1 MAERWLRWYDGT
13 VRDGKFRIAAELS
26 DVPVCTVIGVWAA
39 LLEDAA
45 TNNPRGIAC
54 KGLEHHS
61 MFLGIA
67 ISEVEA
73 VWNALERT
81 GTARTFRNG
90 DGVPVSVTILN
101 WDKRQFETD
110 GKDPTSKTRKE
121 KWKQTHNWDG
131 TPRNA
136 TERTG
141 TPETETETDK
151 IVPSKVSHE
160 TLNTDFPKDAFE
172 KFYELYPRK
181 QQRKAALRAFE
192 KIRKTGE
199 VKFSALIAGIQK
211 IPIGEPKFI
220 PYPASWLNAGA
231 WDDEV
236 SPKVNGH
243 KPESYVP

>member
-1 MAERWLRWYDGT
+1 MTERWLRWFDGT

-26 DVPVCTVIGVWAA
+26 GVPVCTVIGIWAS

-45 TNNPRGIAC
+45 TNEPRGVAC
-54 KGLEHHS
+54 KGVEHHS

-67 ISEVEA
+67 ADEVST

-90 DGVPVSVTILN
+90 DGVLVSVAILN

-110 GKDPTSKTRKE
+110 GKDPTAKTRKE

-136 TERTG
+136 PERPG
-141 TPETETETDK
+141 TPETYTETYK
-151 IVPSKVSHE
+151 IDLDVARE
-160 TLNTDFPKDAFE
+160 TLETDFPKDAFE
-172 KFYELYPRK
+172 RFYELYPRK
-181 QQRKAALRAFE
+181 QQRKAAQKAFE
-192 KIRKTGE
+192 KVRKTGE
-199 VKFSALIAGIQK
+199 VKFAALLAGVSKIQ
-211 IPIGEPKFI
+211 IGEPKFI
-220 PYPASWLNAGA
+220 PYPATWLNAGS
-231 WDDEV
+231 WDDQI
-236 SPKVNGH
+236 SPKMNGPH